1 MISQL
6 IRISK
11 KARTEFESLIVIAI
25 ASVFLF
31 QIIINIYMTIG
42 LGPVT
47 GIPLPFMSYGRT
59 SLFVNFIF
67 IGIALSALKR
77 SVSLRKK

>member
-1 MISQL
+1 
-6 IRISK
+6 
-11 KARTEFESLIVIAI
+11 
-25 ASVFLF
+25 
-31 QIIINIYMTIG
+31 MTIG

-67 IGIALSALKR
+67 IGIALSTFKR
-77 SVSLRKK
+77 SLSLRKK